1 MSTSTTS
8 VLVCPAVGRLQAG
21 VGVLAVVVLGLA
33 GCSDGG
39 SGDSAATT
47 TTTTTPTTIDQTDT
61 IRRFAAVVA
70 EHRPLVVDALDGC
83 YVQVPCVVDATVAWR
98 HLADGLHELG
108 MPPDAIAP
116 LVKRIADADPA
127 IDAAATKLRTCL
139 DVNEND
145 APYVKCVLEAKDLR
159 DLVAAQ
165 ADTLGAWDA
174 YT

>member
-1 MSTSTTS
+1 M
-8 VLVCPAVGRLQAG
+8 
-21 VGVLAVVVLGLA
+21 VLGLA
-33 GCSDGG
+33 ACSDGG

-70 EHRPLVVDALDGC
+70 EHRPLMVDALDGC

-116 LVKRIADADPA
+116 LVKRVADADPA
-127 IDAAATKLRTCL
+127 IDAATTKLRDCL
-139 DVNEND
+139 DVNETSSS
-145 APYVKCVLEAKDLR
+145 PYAACVLEAKSLR
-159 DLVAAQ
+159 DLVSAQ
-165 ADTLGAWDA
+165 ADSLGAWDA